1 MFCSVRLT
9 NLNETKAV
17 HQVQVQGLAKQL
29 GPSNMRLTRTCV
41 LVLACLVL
49 LAGTAM
55 GEESDGEYGHHGGKH
70 EKDAECAALSD
81 DSTACEAK
89 KGCAF
94 VIEEDES
101 YCYFKGRGGK
111 GKHDCDDDDE
121 DDCKKHGKHHGK
133 KRGRKGK
140 NQWSLETVLLV
151 AISSG
156 VAVLSAIG
164 LCVYWRRRVSPAV
177 TAGDGGFAPS
187 VPQSSDVKTHQSAQ
201 TQAWPAKAELGM
213 VADVEMAYPGVAALQ
228 AVADADSRPSSA
240 KPLA

>member
-1 MFCSVRLT
+1 
-9 NLNETKAV
+9 
-17 HQVQVQGLAKQL
+17 
-29 GPSNMRLTRTCV
+29 
-41 LVLACLVL
+41 
-49 LAGTAM
+49 M
-55 GEESDGEYGHHGGKH
+55 GRIGRKH
-70 EKDAECAALSD
+70 
-81 DSTACEAK
+81 
-89 KGCAF
+89 
-94 VIEEDES
+94 
-101 YCYFKGRGGK
+101 
-111 GKHDCDDDDE
+111 
-121 DDCKKHGKHHGK
+121 

-177 TAGDGGFAPS
+177 TAGDGSFAPS